1 MINFEWKIDD
11 VKFDIC
17 IGIESRWSMSL
28 NLQVKIGNRN
38 WLLLL
43 IVLVWNCNFE
53 GCYHIPIV
61 KSRVSKCGW
70 KSKTD
75 FGYDSQ
81 RVWLKANTVNALK
94 LAHVLE
100 IEGLEWVCWSRL
112 GLSINDFG
120 VSVPSL
126 GDQYRCFGMTEKWR
140 MSFEV
145 DGNLFMGF
153 EGFDIDER
161 RLETKSVGLR
171 SIVDVA
177 WLKVKGWF
185 WLVIN
190 DPSCFVFSVEGMYMK
205 SEDPVTKWIREENIH
220 FRFGSLNY

>member
-100 IEGLEWVCWSRL
+100 IEGLWIKSWFWFVVETWCEKAKLISWCRL
-112 GLSINDFG
+112 MLIRTKRSFG
-120 VSVPSL
+120 VYGS
-126 GDQYRCFGMTEKWR
+126 FGG
-140 MSFEV
+140 SAFLF
-145 DGNLFMGF
+145 DSNLITK
-153 EGFDIDER
+153 D
-161 RLETKSVGLR
+161 RLLENG
-171 SIVDVA
+171 
-177 WLKVKGWF
+177 WLKSIGDLWASH
-185 WLVIN
+185 L
-190 DPSCFVFSVEGMYMK
+190 
-205 SEDPVTKWIREENIH
+205 
-220 FRFGSLNY
+220 